1 MKTLAGITLY
11 NPDINRLKENING
24 IYKQVDKLLF
34 IDNASKNIDEVK
46 KMIFDFGYEKNIEQ
60 DFFQFIYNQK
70 NEGVAYALNE
80 ILDYANDNS
89 YEWFLTLDQDSVSN
103 PGLIDKYKKYIRQDD
118 VAMMTCCIKDRNF
131 ETDDKMEEDYM
142 YIERCITSAAFN
154 NTKIIK
160 ELGGFDNELFIDSV
174 DFDICATI
182 IENGYKILKIN
193 YEGILHEVGHTKTIK
208 IFGKTEYIYNHPPFR
223 TYYFIRNA
231 IIINNK
237 HKSLNTLKN
246 KLRVIK
252 REMLMIIF
260 QKNKKENIKAIR
272 KARKDAKK
280 YLSEI
285 L

>member
-11 NPDINRLKENING
+11 NPDTNRLKENING

-34 IDNASKNIDEVK
+34 INNDSKNIDEIK
-46 KMIFDFGYEKNIEQ
+46 KMILEFCNEKNIEK
-60 DFFQFIYNQK
+60 DFFQFIYNKK

-80 ILDYANDNS
+80 ILDYANEND
-89 YEWFLTLDQDSVSN
+89 YEWFLTLDQDSVAN
-103 PGLIDKYKKYIRQDD
+103 QELIEKYKKYTNKEN
-118 VAMMTCCIKDRNF
+118 VAMMTCRIKDRNF
-131 ETDDKMEEDYM
+131 DINDKMESEYM
-142 YIERCITSAAFN
+142 YVDRCITSAAFN

-160 ELGGFDNELFIDSV
+160 KLGGFDNNLFIDSV

-182 IENGYKILKIN
+182 VENGFKILKIN
-193 YEGILHEVGHTKTIK
+193 YEGILHEVGHTKAKK
-208 IFGKTEYIYNHPPFR
+208 ILGKTEYIYNHSPFR

-252 REMLMIIF
+252 REILMIIF